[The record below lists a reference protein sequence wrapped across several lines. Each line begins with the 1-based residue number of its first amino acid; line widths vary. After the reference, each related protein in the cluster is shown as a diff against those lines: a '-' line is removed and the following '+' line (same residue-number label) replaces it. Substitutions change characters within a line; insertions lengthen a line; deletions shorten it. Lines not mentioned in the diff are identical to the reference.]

1 MPDGFLAVAL
11 GQVVGLFHAVALQQ
25 EVERKPQAPPHARRV
40 PIGRTWRTYSQARST
55 SPLELN
61 RLMIMAWSSGN
72 CKGGELQEPV
82 ASEGWRFEPHLLAGE
97 KDRPG
102 GQAQPQVGGRG
113 LPQLIG
119 S

>member
-25 EVERKPQAPPHARRV
+25 EVECKSEGGLQTAGRV

-82 ASEGWRFEPHLLAGE
+82 TSDGCRCESHLLTGE
-97 KDRPG
+97 QDRPG
-102 GQAQPQVGGRG
+102 GQAQPEVGG
-113 LPQLIG
+113 
-119 S
+119 